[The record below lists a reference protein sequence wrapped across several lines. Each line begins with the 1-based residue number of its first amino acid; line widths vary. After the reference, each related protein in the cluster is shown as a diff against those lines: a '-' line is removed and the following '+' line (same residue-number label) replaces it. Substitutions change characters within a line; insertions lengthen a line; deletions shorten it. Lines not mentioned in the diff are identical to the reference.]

1 MNKTLS
7 ILAIAFFALGGCS
20 GSDDATTPA
29 ASSVDTATQAKP
41 AENQFMKT
49 QIETLNQAK
58 DASAAANE
66 SILKRQQ
73 ALEAAGQ

>member
-1 MNKTLS
+1 
-7 ILAIAFFALGGCS
+7 GGCS
-20 GSDDATTPA
+20 SSD
-29 ASSVDTATQAKP
+29 DTATPITSSADTTTQKAP
-41 AENQFMKT
+41 AENQFMKA

-66 SILKRQQ
+66 AIIKRQQ